1 MRGAPDEMRG
11 RFMTNFL
18 VKHFVKDYEQVD
30 SAKVRTAYGMLS
42 SVVGICCNLLLFASK
57 LAIGLLVNSISV
69 MADAFNNLSDA
80 ASSIIGFIGVKMAE
94 KPADDDHPF
103 GHGRIEY
110 ISAFIVA
117 FIVIQVGFSLFK
129 TSLGKVL
136 HPEALAFK
144 WISVVILLLSVGM
157 KLWLSMFNRRL
168 GKRINSKVM
177 LATAADAMGDVATT
191 SAAILSIAVFGIWG
205 VNIDGIVGLVVSV
218 VVMIAGVNIA
228 KDTLAPLIGEAIDPE
243 LYEQITNFVESFD
256 GIVGT
261 HDLIV
266 HNYGPSKSMASI
278 HAEVPNDVDV
288 EVSHEI
294 IDQIEHE
301 AVRRFGI
308 LLVIHLD
315 PVETHDARV
324 AEFRDMLGQVLEELD
339 SRLSYHDFR
348 MVDGVEHINLIFDLV
363 VPREYK
369 QQVQDNLKVRV
380 SSAVRKRDP
389 RCACVITVENSYLAE
404 T

>member
-1 MRGAPDEMRG
+1 
-11 RFMTNFL
+11 MTEFL
-18 VKHFVKDYEQVD
+18 VKRFVKDYQQTEAVQ
-30 SAKVRTAYGMLS
+30 VRTAYGTLS
-42 SVVGICCNLLLFASK
+42 SMVGIFCNVLLFGAK
-57 LAIGLLVNSISV
+57 LLIGLLINSISV

-110 ISAFIVA
+110 IAAFIVA

-129 TSLGKVL
+129 TSLNKIL
-136 HPEALAFK
+136 NPESMSFK
-144 WISVVILLLSVGM
+144 WISIVILSLSVAV
-157 KLWLSMFNRRL
+157 KLWLSLFNRTL

-177 LATAADAMGDVATT
+177 LATAADAMGDVVTT
-191 SAAILSIAVFGIWG
+191 SATMLSIAVFGIFG
-205 VNIDGIVGLVVSV
+205 VNIDGIVGIAVSV

-228 KDTLAPLIGEAIDPE
+228 KDTLAPLIGEAIDPQ
-243 LYEQITNFVESFD
+243 LYEQITNFVESFE
-256 GIVGT
+256 GILGT

-278 HAEVPNDVDV
+278 HAEVPNDVNV
-288 EVSHEI
+288 ERSHEV

-301 AVRRFGI
+301 AARRFGL
-308 LLVIHLD
+308 LLVIHMD
-315 PVETHDARV
+315 PVETHDGRIR
-324 AEFRDMLGQVLEELD
+324 EFRDMLGEVLTELD
-339 SRLSYHDFR
+339 SRLSFHDFR

-369 QQVQDNLKVRV
+369 AAVQDNLKARI
-380 SSAVRKRDP
+380 SAAVRKRDP

-404 T
+404 AQKQS